1 MKNYIQAGENLTLPA
16 PYNVSSGE
24 GALVGAIFGVASV
37 DALSGADVA
46 LVTEGVFTLPKEETD
61 VIGVGDAVYWDDAAK
76 NVTTTATDNTK
87 IGAAV
92 SAAGNPSSSVIVRL
106 NGSF

>member
-1 MKNYIQAGENLTLPA
+1 MKNYVQAGENLTLPA

-24 GALVGAIFGVASV
+24 GALVGAIFGVSSV

-61 VIGVGDAVYWDDAAK
+61 VIGVGDAVY
-76 NVTTTATDNTK
+76 
-87 IGAAV
+87 
-92 SAAGNPSSSVIVRL
+92 
-106 NGSF
+106 